1 MEGLIAKPLGKEVAM
16 FEKFTDKARQIIL
29 KAKEIAAEY
38 GHNYLGSEHLL
49 LALLELDEIPV
60 LVLSKFGVSVEKIK
74 NTIEKQ
80 VQKGDFKGEV
90 LFSPDAKRIIEF
102 AIEEARILHHPM
114 VGPEHLFIAVVREKT
129 GLGGRILRSYGID
142 EYSVRR
148 EVLNILGE
156 LPQKEQKKS
165 APTPNLDKYGK
176 DLTKLAREN
185 KLDPVIGREKEID
198 RVIQILM
205 RRRKNNPVLIGE
217 PGVGKTAIVE
227 GLAQRI
233 VEGKVPEP
241 LRNKRI
247 VALDMAALV
256 AGTKYRG
263 QFEERLKNILK
274 ELEKNPDIILFI
286 DELHTIVGAGS
297 AEGSIDAS
305 NILKPAL
312 ARGEI
317 QVIGATTLDEYRKY
331 IEKDGAL
338 ERRFQP
344 VMVEAPSVEDAKK
357 IVLGLKDRFEEY
369 HGVEYTLDALEK
381 AVELAEK
388 YINDRQLPDKAI
400 DVIDEAGSLVKIRN
414 YELPPELKQ
423 LQEQIKELDAKK
435 RQAAQE
441 QDYETAFQ
449 LREKEIKLRARFE
462 KLKQQWEEN
471 LKKNRPKVTVD
482 DVAEVISRWTGIP
495 VKRLTE
501 TEMQKLLNIENE
513 LKKRVL
519 EQDHAVE
526 AVAKAI
532 RRSRIGLHRKKRPIG
547 VFLFLGPTGVGKTE
561 TAKALAEYLFG
572 SEDALIRFDMSE
584 FMEKHTV
591 SKLVGAPPGYV
602 GYEEGGQLTERVRR
616 RPYSVIL
623 LDEVE
628 KAHPDVFNLF
638 LQIFDDGRLTDAYGR
653 TVDFSNTIIIMTSNL
668 GARMIS
674 ERARVGFEQ
683 NQGLI
688 EYEEMKKN
696 IMDQVKKYFT
706 PEFLNRLDDIVV
718 FKPLSKEAVAKIID
732 LHLKEINEGLKEWG
746 VSVKLHKS
754 FVDWLIDK
762 YYKPEYGARSIKRGL
777 QREVEELIA
786 EELLKGNLKNAGL
799 IELKVN
805 KQGKPYIRRS
815 KKKEKTQEEETTQV
829 S

>member
-1 MEGLIAKPLGKEVAM
+1 M
-16 FEKFTDKARQIIL
+16 FDKFTDKARQIIL
-29 KAKEIAAEY
+29 KAKDIAAEY
-38 GHNYLGSEHLL
+38 GHNKLRSEHLL
-49 LALLELDEIPV
+49 LALLDNDEV
-60 LVLSKFGVSVEKIK
+60 TSAVLSKFGLTADKVK
-74 NTIEKQ
+74 NTLKSQITP
-80 VQKGDFKGEV
+80 GDFKGEI
-90 LFSPDAKRIIEF
+90 LFSEDAKRILQF
-102 AIEEARILHHPM
+102 ALEEARILHHPY
-114 VGPEHLFIAVVREKT
+114 VGTEHLLIALVREKT
-129 GLGGRILRSYGID
+129 GLGGRVLRSFGLD
-142 EYSVRR
+142 EYTIRR
-148 EVLNILGE
+148 EVLHLLGE
-156 LPQKEQKKS
+156 IPEQEQKKG
-165 APTPNLDKYGK
+165 APTPNLEKYGK
-176 DLTKLAREN
+176 DLTKLAKEK
-185 KLDPVIGREKEID
+185 KLDPVIGRDKEIE

-241 LRNKRI
+241 LKNKRI
-247 VALDMAALV
+247 FALDMASVV

-274 ELEKNPDIILFI
+274 ELEKNRDIILFI

-305 NILKPAL
+305 NMLKPAL
-312 ARGEI
+312 ARGDI
-317 QVIGATTLDEYRKY
+317 QIIGATTLDEYRKY

-344 VMVEAPSVEDAKK
+344 VIVNEPSVEDAKK
-357 IVLGLKDRFEEY
+357 ILLGLKDRFENF

-381 AVELAEK
+381 AVELSEK

-400 DVIDEAGSLVKIRN
+400 DVMDEAGALVKVKS
-414 YELPPELKQ
+414 YEEPAELKR
-423 LQEQIKELDAKK
+423 LSEEIKKLEEEKQKAVE
-435 RQAAQE
+435 E
-441 QDYETAFQ
+441 QDYEKAIEIRDRE
-449 LREKEIKLRARFE
+449 LRLKAQYE
-462 KLKQQWEEN
+462 KLKAEWKER

-482 DVAEVISRWTGIP
+482 DIAEVISKWTGIP
-495 VKRLTE
+495 VARLTE
-501 TEMQKLLNIENE
+501 TEIQKLLNLETE

-519 EQDHAVE
+519 EQDHAIE
-526 AVAKAI
+526 RIAKALK
-532 RRSRIGLHRKKRPIG
+532 RSRIGLHRKRRPIG
-547 VFLFLGPTGVGKTE
+547 VFMFLGPTGVGKTE

-628 KAHPDVFNLF
+628 KAHPEVFNLF
-638 LQIFDDGRLTDAYGR
+638 LQIFDDGRLTDSYGR

-668 GARMIS
+668 GARMIA
-674 ERARVGFEQ
+674 ERGKVGFEQ
-683 NQGLI
+683 SNDILS
-688 EYEEMKKN
+688 YEEIKRNVME
-696 IMDQVKKYFT
+696 QVKKYFT

-718 FKPLSKEAVAKIID
+718 FKPLSKEAVAKIIE
-732 LHLKEINEGLKEWG
+732 LHLNEINEGLKEWG
-746 VSVKLHKS
+746 VKVKLHKS

-762 YYKPEYGARSIKRGL
+762 YYQPEYGARSIKRGL

-786 EELLKGNLKNAGL
+786 EELLKGTLKDVQEV
-799 IELKVN
+799 ELKVN
-805 KQGKPYIRRS
+805 KQGKPYLRKI
-815 KKKEKTQEEETTQV
+815 KKKENEAQKEAKLL
-829 S
+829 

>member
-1 MEGLIAKPLGKEVAM
+1 M
-16 FEKFTDKARQIIL
+16 FDKFTDKARQIIL
-29 KAKEIAAEY
+29 KAKDIASEY

-49 LALLELDEIPV
+49 LALLEGDEITS
-60 LVLSKFGVSVEKIK
+60 LVLSKFGLSTEKVK
-74 NTIEKQ
+74 KSLLAQMT
-80 VQKGDFKGEV
+80 KGNFKGEI
-90 LFSPDAKRIIEF
+90 LFSPDAKRIIEI
-102 AIEEARILHHPM
+102 AIEEARILHHPF
-114 VGPEHLFIAVVREKT
+114 VGTEHLLLAVVREKT
-129 GLGGRILRSYGID
+129 GLGGRVLRSFGLD
-142 EYSVRR
+142 EYAVRR
-148 EVLNILGE
+148 EILHLLGE
-156 LPQKEQKKS
+156 VPEQEQKKS
-165 APTPNLDKYGK
+165 APTPNLDKFGK
-176 DLTKLAREN
+176 DLTKLAKEK
-185 KLDPVIGREKEID
+185 KLDPVIGRDKEID
-198 RVIQILM
+198 RVIQILL

-247 VALDMAALV
+247 VALDMAAVV

-263 QFEERLKNILK
+263 QFEERLKNIIK
-274 ELEKNPDIILFI
+274 ELEKNKNIILFI

-305 NILKPAL
+305 NMLKPAL

-317 QVIGATTLDEYRKY
+317 QIIGATTVDEYRKH

-344 VMVEAPSVEDAKK
+344 VMVNAPSVEDAKK
-357 IVLGLKDRFEEY
+357 IVLGLKDRFEKF

-381 AVELAEK
+381 AVELSDK
-388 YINDRQLPDKAI
+388 YITDRQLPDKAI
-400 DVIDEAGSLVKIRN
+400 DVIDEAGALVKIRS
-414 YELPPELKQ
+414 YELPPELKA
-423 LQEQIKELDAKK
+423 LEEKIKELEEEK
-435 RQAAQE
+435 RKAVEE
-441 QDYETAFQ
+441 QDYERAIKIRDKELKIRAQYET
-449 LREKEIKLRARFE
+449 LKREWKE
-462 KLKQQWEEN
+462 KLSKD
-471 LKKNRPKVTVD
+471 KPKVTVD
-482 DVAEVISRWTGIP
+482 DVAEVISRWSGVP

-501 TEMQKLLNIENE
+501 TEMEKLLKIEEE

-519 EQDHAVE
+519 EQDHAIE
-526 AVAKAI
+526 RIAKAL

-547 VFLFLGPTGVGKTE
+547 VFMFLGPTGVGKTE

-572 SEDALIRFDMSE
+572 SEDAMIRFDMSE

-591 SKLVGAPPGYV
+591 SKLIGAPPGYV
-602 GYEEGGQLTERVRR
+602 GYEEGGKLTEAVRR

-638 LQIFDDGRLTDAYGR
+638 LQIFDDGRLTDSFGR

-668 GARMIS
+668 GARLIA
-674 ERARVGFEQ
+674 ERGKVGFEQ
-683 NQGLI
+683 ESGLI
-688 EYEEMKKN
+688 DYEEMKKN
-696 IMDQVKKYFT
+696 VTEQVKKYFT
-706 PEFLNRLDDIVV
+706 PEFLNRLDDIIV

-746 VSVKLHKS
+746 IEVKLHKS

-762 YYKPEYGARSIKRGL
+762 YYQPEYGARSIKRGL
-777 QREVEELIA
+777 QKEVEELIA
-786 EELLKGNLKNAGL
+786 EELLRGNLKDVHEV
-799 IELKVN
+799 ELKVN
-805 KQGKPYIRRS
+805 KQGKPYIRKIR
-815 KKKEKTQEEETTQV
+815 KKKEEETARLL